1 MEPQKHFRFLQKKIA
16 ASIKSDDC
24 QRTAGEQVVH
34 PPVADVPDLRT
45 AGLFDTIPG
54 G

>member
-34 PPVADVPDLRT
+34 PPVARR
-45 AGLFDTIPG
+45 AGFENRGFI
-54 G
+54 